1 MSNTVYEIEL
11 NAEAFKGAKVI
22 KAYDTYEREVEGIFI
37 PLDINGGYKKWNKG
51 VMFYLKSF
59 EVKQKNG
66 IRTHIITTTLSAE
79 RIKSMINSG
88 IVEEG
93 ENPSPIVG
101 NFKIRD
107 DLFRFKEQSKKRSI
121 DEILGK

>member
-1 MSNTVYEIEL
+1 MSSTVYEIEL
-11 NAEAFKGAKVI
+11 NAEAFNGAKVI
-22 KAYDTYEREVEGIFI
+22 TAFDTYEREVEGIFI

-66 IRTHIITTTLSAE
+66 VPNHIITTTISAK
-79 RIKSMINSG
+79 RIKSMIDSG
-88 IVEEG
+88 MIGEG
-93 ENPSPIVG
+93 EKPSPIVG
-101 NFKIRD
+101 TFKIRD
-107 DLFRFKEQSKKRSI
+107 DLFRFKQNVKKRSI